1 MQEKVADGSIEL
13 NKVGG
18 EANLADALTK
28 HVGRETLERHLE
40 ATNQRLIGGRH
51 AWMPQVGQSSHEF
64 TFKLELHAC

>member
-28 HVGRETLERHLE
+28 HVGREIIERHFE
-40 ATNQRLIGGRH
+40 GTNQGGGTCFG
-51 AWMPQVGQSSHEF
+51 AISGLNI
-64 TFKLELHAC
+64 T

>member
-28 HVGRETLERHLE
+28 HVGREILERHLE
-40 ATNQRLIGGRH
+40 ATNQWLIEGS
-51 AWMPQVGQSSHEF
+51 PF
-64 TFKLELHAC
+64 

>member
-28 HVGRETLERHLE
+28 HVGREIIERHFE
-40 ATNQRLIGGRH
+40 GTNQGGGH
-51 AWMPQVGQSSHEF
+51 M
-64 TFKLELHAC
+64 L